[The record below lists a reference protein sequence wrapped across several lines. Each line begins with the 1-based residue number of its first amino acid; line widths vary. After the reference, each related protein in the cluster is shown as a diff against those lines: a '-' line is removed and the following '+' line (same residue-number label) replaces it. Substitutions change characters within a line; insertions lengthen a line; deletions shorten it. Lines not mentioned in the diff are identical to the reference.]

1 MVSAQSMRPMRL
13 AQLQSCER
21 LYTCIYA
28 WLFWRVLVNIAD
40 GLATVFQILRIPSLE
55 VCTELVPYQGA
66 FHSAVVHVLTLSH

>member
-1 MVSAQSMRPMRL
+1 M
-13 AQLQSCER
+13 
-21 LYTCIYA
+21 
-28 WLFWRVLVNIAD
+28 NIAD